1 MKSVIVRFALLLL
14 FLAASAAT
22 GYFIWTSETNVNATA
37 GTARRFDLDAMS
49 AERALIELRASQQAY
64 VAAGQGEPFWIAKV
78 GAATSDLKALIGAI
92 RVHATTPL
100 AQTSVDTAF
109 AVLQDFEQMD
119 RRARD
124 YARTGQ
130 RLMASDLIFSDGLE
144 LTTAAVNALEEARA
158 ADRQAH
164 EQGIREIR
172 RAQLIVLGSFAA
184 LAVLVVGLLVP
195 LKNDKAAGSQS
206 SVAPPAVA
214 DHVSNADS
222 LDLSLALDR
231 TADTEPAEDR
241 AGAVETIDL
250 DSVATLCTD
259 LARVVDTRALP
270 SILER
275 TAAILDASGIV
286 LWIADPDG
294 RELTPIVAHG
304 YSPQLVNRL
313 GTIVRDA
320 QNVTASAFRTGLMQT
335 VMADAVS
342 DGAIAAP
349 LVTPGGTVGVM
360 AAEVRGGG
368 ERQTAK
374 LAATSIVAAQLATL
388 VGPPVSRGQSK
399 QVAGA

>member
-1 MKSVIVRFALLLL
+1 MKSVIVRATLLLL
-14 FLAASAAT
+14 LLAASAAT
-22 GYFIWTSETNVNATA
+22 GYFIWTSETKLHAAAETA
-37 GTARRFDLDAMS
+37 QRFDADAVT
-49 AERALIELRASQQAY
+49 AQRALVELRASQQAY
-64 VAAGQGEPFWIAKV
+64 VAAGQGEPFWIEKV
-78 GAATSDLKALIGAI
+78 AAATSDLKALIGAI
-92 RVHATTPL
+92 RVHAATPH
-100 AQTSVDTAF
+100 AQSSVDA
-109 AVLQDFEQMD
+109 AGALLHDFEQMD

-144 LTTAAVNALEEARA
+144 LTTASVNALEEARA
-158 ADRQAH
+158 ADRQVH
-164 EQGIREIR
+164 EQAVRKSRQAE
-172 RAQLIVLGSFAA
+172 LIVLGSFAA
-184 LAVLVVGLLVP
+184 FALLMVGVLVP
-195 LKNDKAAGSQS
+195 LQPDGAANRP
-206 SVAPPAVA
+206 SVAPPAQ
-214 DHVSNADS
+214 ADS
-222 LDLSLALDR
+222 GKTNPLDLALTVDR
-231 TADTEPAEDR
+231 HADKPPAEGR
-241 AGAVETIDL
+241 AIAVETIDL
-250 DSVATLCTD
+250 GSVATLCTD
-259 LARVVDTRALP
+259 LARIVDTRALP

-304 YSPQLVNRL
+304 YTPQLVTRL

-320 QNVTASAFRTGLMQT
+320 ENVTASAFRTGLVQT

-368 ERQTAK
+368 EKQSAK

-399 QVAGA
+399 QVAG

>member
-1 MKSVIVRFALLLL
+1 MKTVIVRFTLLLL

-22 GYFIWTSETNVNATA
+22 GYFMWTSETKVNATA
-37 GTARRFDLDAMS
+37 ETARRFDTDAVT
-49 AERALIELRASQQAY
+49 AERGLIELRASQQAY
-64 VAAGQGEPFWIAKV
+64 VAAGQGEPFWIEKV
-78 GAATSDLKALIGAI
+78 AAAISDLKASIAAI
-92 RVHATTPL
+92 RVHATTPH
-100 AQTSVDTAF
+100 AQTSVDTAL

-119 RRARD
+119 RRAQD

-158 ADRQAH
+158 ADRQVH
-164 EQGIREIR
+164 EHGIRETR
-172 RAQLIVLGSFAA
+172 QAQLIVLGSFAA

-195 LKNDKAAGSQS
+195 LKGEATGHQASI
-206 SVAPPAVA
+206 APPAMAGDSSKA
-214 DHVSNADS
+214 DP
-222 LDLSLALDR
+222 LDLALALDR
-231 TADTEPAEDR
+231 NADKWPAKGR
-241 AGAVETIDL
+241 ATAVETIDL

-313 GTIVRDA
+313 GTIARDA
-320 QNVTASAFRTGLMQT
+320 QNVTASAFRTGLVQT

-342 DGAIAAP
+342 EGAIAAP

-368 ERQTAK
+368 EKQTAK

-388 VGPPVSRGQSK
+388 VGPPVSRGQSN
-399 QVAGA
+399 QVAG

>member
-1 MKSVIVRFALLLL
+1 MKSVIVRLALLLL

-22 GYFIWTSETNVNATA
+22 GYFMWTSETNVNATA
-37 GTARRFDLDAMS
+37 ETARRFDTGAVT

-78 GAATSDLKALIGAI
+78 AAATSDLKASIGAI
-92 RVHATTPL
+92 RVHATTPH
-100 AQTSVDTAF
+100 AQTSVDIAL
-109 AVLQDFEQMD
+109 AVLHDFEQMD

-124 YARTGQ
+124 YARTDQ

-158 ADRQAH
+158 AERQVH
-164 EQGIREIR
+164 EQGTREVR
-172 RAQLIVLGSFAA
+172 QAQLIVLGSFAA
-184 LAVLVVGLLVP
+184 VALLVVGLLIP
-195 LKNDKAAGSQS
+195 LKKGEATGSQTP
-206 SVAPPAVA
+206 VAPPAMA
-214 DHVSNADS
+214 DASSKADS
-222 LDLSLALDR
+222 LDLALDHTGR
-231 TADTEPAEDR
+231 WSTEGRATAVE
-241 AGAVETIDL
+241 AVETVNL
-250 DSVATLCTD
+250 DAVATLCTE

-294 RELTPIVAHG
+294 RELTSIVAHG

-313 GTIVRDA
+313 GTIARDA
-320 QNVTASAFRTGLMQT
+320 QNVTASAFRTGLVQT

-349 LVTPGGTVGVM
+349 LVTPGGIVGVM

-368 ERQTAK
+368 EKQAAK

-388 VGPPVSRGQSK
+388 VGPPVSRVQK
-399 QVAGA
+399 QTAGA